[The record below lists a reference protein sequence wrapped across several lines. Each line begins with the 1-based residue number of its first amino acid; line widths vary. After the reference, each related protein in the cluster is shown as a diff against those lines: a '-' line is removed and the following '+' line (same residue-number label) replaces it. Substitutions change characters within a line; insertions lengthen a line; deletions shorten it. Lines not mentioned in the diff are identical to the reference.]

1 MVSTKFEPTDAR
13 KAFACFDEP
22 SLKATYTVIIEHKD
36 DSIALSNF
44 PVEVNLSKT
53 K

>member
-22 SLKATYTVIIEHKD
+22 SLKATYTVIIEHAVNT
-36 DSIALSNF
+36 IALSNF
-44 PVEVNLSKT
+44 PVKVINFFN
-53 K
+53 